1 MMESCKMEDAPAR
14 RRSFTSTI
22 HLLHT
27 HTPSS
32 ASALVQGG
40 RARRT
45 CAVRPRH
52 GARVTN
58 HLPGRQAYHDARV
71 IIGEIEKAFDGRHAD
86 RALRHRRVILVGCK
100 RQVLVF
106 GCWVASAT
114 RTATLEEDGRAR
126 DLHSHQ
132 RRPDRRDQCT
142 SIKPEDK
149 KVTRPRSR

>member
-1 MMESCKMEDAPAR
+1 MESCKMEDAPAR

-58 HLPGRQAYHDARV
+58 HLPGRRAHHDVRV
-71 IIGEIEKAFDGRHAD
+71 IIGEIEQPFDERHAD
-86 RALRHRRVILVGCK
+86 HALRHRRVVLVGCK
-100 RQVLVF
+100 HLDLVF

-114 RTATLEEDGRAR
+114 RTAALEEDGRAR

-132 RRPDRRDQCT
+132 RPDRRDQCI